1 MYYRGTDNDTVKI
14 VDSTPAHSVKGY
26 NYSTVARAKPNANE
40 EHLGE
45 SRTTIGKARITYSF
59 TGYDHGTV
67 VRSKVTDTS
76 RSNTGEGYCR
86 DTDTD
91 TTKDMASTS
100 AYRVKDY
107 DYNTVARAKTNTR
120 SSVRWLTRRE
130 CATRDCSSNQAY
142 SSEGLKRDGDERIAN
157 RTVVPV
163 SDQTLGIC

>member
-1 MYYRGTDNDTVKI
+1 MYY
-14 VDSTPAHSVKGY
+14 
-26 NYSTVARAKPNANE
+26 
-40 EHLGE
+40 
-45 SRTTIGKARITYSF
+45 
-59 TGYDHGTV
+59 
-67 VRSKVTDTS
+67 
-76 RSNTGEGYCR
+76 R

-100 AYRVKDY
+100 AYSVKDY
-107 DYNTVARAKTNTR
+107 DYNTVARSKTNTR

-157 RTVVPV
+157 MTIVPV